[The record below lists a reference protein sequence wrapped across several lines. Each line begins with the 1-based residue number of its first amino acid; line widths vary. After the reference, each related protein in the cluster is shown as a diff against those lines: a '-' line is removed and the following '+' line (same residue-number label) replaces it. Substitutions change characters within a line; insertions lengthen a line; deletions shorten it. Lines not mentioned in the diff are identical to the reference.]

1 MKRLRMILAAFLIA
15 ASVAF
20 SACQTTPDM
29 HSAVPK
35 TAYLYSCNGE
45 PIDTIENVDRF
56 FYNGKFFQLDCRD
69 GKYIYT
75 DLKVIIK

>member
-1 MKRLRMILAAFLIA
+1 MKRLRVILAAVLIA
-15 ASVAF
+15 VSVAF
-20 SACQTTPDM
+20 SACTETPDM

-35 TAYLYSCNGE
+35 TAYLYSYNGE
-45 PIDTIENVDRF
+45 PIDTVENVDRF

-69 GKYIYT
+69 GNYVYT